1 MNTTDQFVIAQLAEA
16 NPVPETVTPDAQE
29 RARAERLL
37 RRVLQDAPPP
47 RRHRARSGIL
57 ASAMSVL
64 VVVVVVAVVLRT
76 GGSSTTGSPGSGRVQ
91 ITLRAQGTPQTPQ
104 ITPAAMSRE
113 VALVRHRL
121 ASLGHGY
128 AATQSGPDAIVV
140 TGPQRAEPGRIADL
154 ITQPARL
161 RVYDW
166 EANVL
171 TPTNGKPVAGQL
183 SAQNA
188 TAIKVSQG
196 GGFGPGFPGAGSSSL
211 YDAVTLATKQP
222 PVRASRSLSRLG
234 AEYYLFG
241 APGSAACAVAAAAAG
256 AARPSHVSHCL
267 LAGPLEPGSSI
278 GRQRAIAELAAQVPA
293 GVNPSTGRVL
303 VVPQGTLVVQAEQPH
318 AGAPVSSFSPA
329 AQFFVM
335 RDHVALTG
343 KDITDPTVS
352 TDTAGAPDV
361 TFRFTRTGR
370 AAFQRA
376 TRVVAHRG
384 ASVSPGGILFNQHF
398 AVAVDNQ
405 LVTIP
410 SISFRQ
416 YPDGIVGASGADIS
430 GDLTARTA
438 RDLAT
443 QLRYGPLPLA
453 LRVVR

>member
-1 MNTTDQFVIAQLAEA
+1 
-16 NPVPETVTPDAQE
+16 
-29 RARAERLL
+29 
-37 RRVLQDAPPP
+37 
-47 RRHRARSGIL
+47 
-57 ASAMSVL
+57 MS
-64 VVVVVVAVVLRT
+64 
-76 GGSSTTGSPGSGRVQ
+76 Q
-91 ITLRAQGTPQTPQ
+91 
-104 ITPAAMSRE
+104 E
-113 VALVRHRL
+113 VALVRRRL

-196 GGFGPGFPGAGSSSL
+196 TRFGPGFPGAGSSSL

-256 AARPSHVSHCL
+256 AAAPSHVSHCL

-293 GVNPSTGRVL
+293 GVDPSTGRVL

-343 KDITDPTVS
+343 NDITDPTVS

-361 TFRFTRTGR
+361 TFRFTWTGR